1 MYSIAYSTVAF
12 EQLKRICTQFPQAKG
27 DLIRS
32 LREVQ
37 VMLSSD
43 PLSCSESRQNRT
55 RICIVS
61 PLTFYFSIDFQQ
73 STIEVS
79 QVFYTGKL

>member
-1 MYSIAYSTVAF
+1 MYSIAYSIVAF
-12 EQLKRICTQFPQAKG
+12 EQFKRISTHFPGAKG
-27 DLIRS
+27 ELIRS

-37 VMLSSD
+37 EVLSRD
-43 PLSCSESRQNRT
+43 PLGCSESRQNRT

-61 PLTFYFSIDFQQ
+61 PLAFYFSIDFQQ

-79 QVFYTGKL
+79 QVFYSGKP